1 MANKILIVDDERD
14 FVEINRAALESKGY
28 KVVAAY
34 NGKEGLE
41 KALKEKPDLIVLD
54 VMMTTK
60 TEGFDVARKMRAYEE
75 LKKTSIIMLTAIRG
89 GKMDISW
96 KIESDKTWLP
106 VTEFIEKPLAPDKLL
121 KRIEQMLNKKK

>member
-14 FVEINRAALESKGY
+14 FVEINRATLESKGY

-60 TEGFDVARKMRAYEE
+60 TEGFDVSRKMRAYEE
-75 LKKTSIIMLTAIRG
+75 LKKTPIIMLTAIRG
-89 GKMDISW
+89 ENGYFVED
-96 KIESDKTWLP
+96 
-106 VTEFIEKPLAPDKLL
+106 
-121 KRIEQMLNKKK
+121 RI